1 MIFRYF
7 KRQITKDQML
17 TSSNTHVFNFQ
28 AKSPIQ
34 NKNTLEMTEGVQG
47 FLGEL
52 GLLQYYDMFVIKGF
66 DSEDDLCYLDGKD
79 LDAMYITDPDH
90 RKQILCSASD
100 FRPSEQYKVLDWL
113 KQNGLEHYFQS
124 FVEGD
129 YTSLDEIEKLNLP
142 DEEVYDELEIT
153 LPGHKRRLERAVNR
167 LRKRHRP
174 LLPAKT
180 EVPVAFGRWGKPA
193 CLEDAKFDFLILD
206 ATVIS
211 TNNPVKF
218 HTFEFMID
226 SGSDVVTMQEEVLK
240 TLDLELLG
248 QIHSKGVHG
257 SKKTNLY
264 KATLRIGTQE
274 MEIEVMGET
283 YNSLGSRV
291 VRHFRHYLD
300 GSRHVW
306 LKGNYRDPGTNIREA
321 SSDLKALLPPET
333 SSNSPFSPISI
344 SAITETSSDQT
355 VLSPPD
361 TSSNISFLP
370 ISRAPVTVT
379 SSECLRKPTP
389 LPAKTVS
396 IDSDHSKL
404 EKCNSDVTLLSKQ
417 DPIEIIGEDNPS

>member
-1 MIFRYF
+1 
-7 KRQITKDQML
+7 ML
-17 TSSNTHVFNFQ
+17 TSSYAHVFNFQ

-90 RKQILCSASD
+90 RKHILCSASD

-124 FVEGD
+124 FIEGD
-129 YTSLDEIEKLNLP
+129 YASLEEIEKLNLP

-211 TNNPVKF
+211 TNNAAKF

-226 SGSDVVTMQEEVLK
+226 SGSDVVTVREEVLK

-264 KATLRIGTQE
+264 KATLR
-274 MEIEVMGET
+274 
-283 YNSLGSRV
+283 
-291 VRHFRHYLD
+291 
-300 GSRHVW
+300 
-306 LKGNYRDPGTNIREA
+306 
-321 SSDLKALLPPET
+321 
-333 SSNSPFSPISI
+333 
-344 SAITETSSDQT
+344 
-355 VLSPPD
+355 
-361 TSSNISFLP
+361 
-370 ISRAPVTVT
+370 
-379 SSECLRKPTP
+379 
-389 LPAKTVS
+389 
-396 IDSDHSKL
+396 
-404 EKCNSDVTLLSKQ
+404 
-417 DPIEIIGEDNPS
+417 